1 VSVRTTER
9 YVTNIYAKIG
19 VRRRA
24 NATTYTLTHLI

>member
-1 VSVRTTER
+1 MSVRTIEH

-24 NATTYTLTHLI
+24 NATAYALTHRI